1 MQNSPAEVFLDH
13 AKLEKE
19 KERLCW
25 QGAKSFDREGHP
37 ARKMSFK
44 GLGKVFF
51 KEDEVP
57 SQFEDKNHKIAGLT
71 EVSLTYYKVCSPLVA
86 LLWRLSRRA

>member
-37 ARKMSFK
+37 ARKTSFK

-71 EVSLTYYKVCSPLVA
+71 EVSFRPGSDTAPLMC
-86 LLWRLSRRA
+86 RT

>member
-37 ARKMSFK
+37 ARKTSFK
-44 GLGKVFF
+44 GLDKVFF
-51 KEDEVP
+51 KEDEVL

-71 EVSLTYYKVCSPLVA
+71 EVSLTYYKVCSPKVA